1 MEKKTDEDFA
11 SIFRTTESE
20 RWIPGKGHH
29 HLSVDVLVRGGKLP
43 LSKTPMFL
51 LETKWMGGKKVYESL
66 KEPSF
71 CEGLLLFIFWLMC
84 C

>member
-1 MEKKTDEDFA
+1 MLFSSFFIADSCFWVEKKNDEDFA

-43 LSKTPMFL
+43 LSKTPMFFFGNKMDRG
-51 LETKWMGGKKVYESL
+51 EESL
-66 KEPSF
+66 
-71 CEGLLLFIFWLMC
+71 
-84 C
+84 